1 MKPFRCLLTREKL
14 ILASAAQTANTEIE
28 HFMLCLRQARN
39 PTCLVPRHLQL
50 CKIVWERDRAR
61 VIMTSK

>member
-14 ILASAAQTANTEIE
+14 ILASAAQTANTESE
-28 HFMLCLRQARN
+28 HCMPCLQEARN

-50 CKIVWERDRAR
+50 CKIVWERDCAR
-61 VIMTSK
+61 IIMTS